1 MNTITETKQYFLTS
15 GGNLVNKLNGSLNS
29 HVNFYI
35 PKIISYNKNTL
46 YHSIKISHLE
56 IPYSFYI
63 INSNNNV
70 LVINATPVII
80 PFGNYNALTL
90 LEIINN
96 ILLDAFEFDIS
107 LSFENST
114 GKYTLIST
122 NYFYIASSSTIAKVL
137 GLEKG
142 FNYNSIFDFASSQYI
157 LEFPYL
163 VNTAGIRNIFIKTN
177 LITNN
182 YSAYNG
188 DSMVLKSIPVN
199 VPPYGI
205 IIYNNNENIE
215 TMVKN
220 RELNN
225 IQLQLIDDEGFYIDF
240 NNLDWSICIEIKTI
254 SQLTINNY
262 NINDFFNQ
270 QNLTD
275 INNNENDIN

>member
-29 HVNFYI
+29 YVNFYI
-35 PKIISYNKNTL
+35 PKIINYNKNTL
-46 YHSIKISHLE
+46 YNSIKISHLE

-70 LVINATPVII
+70 LVINATPLII

-90 LEIINN
+90 LDTIN
-96 ILLDAFEFDIS
+96 ILLLDAFEFNIN
-107 LSFENST
+107 LSFESST
-114 GKYTLIST
+114 GKYTLISD
-122 NYFYIASSSTIAKVL
+122 NSFYIDTSTTISKIV
-137 GLEKG
+137 GLEQG
-142 FNYNSIFDFASSQYI
+142 YSYNAIFDFATSQYI

-182 YSAYNG
+182 YSLYSG
-188 DSMVLKSIPVN
+188 DSTILKSIPVN

-215 TMVKN
+215 TIVKN

-225 IQLQLIDDEGFYIDF
+225 IEIQLIDDEGFYIDF

-262 NINDFFNQ
+262 NINDFFNSQ
-270 QNLTD
+270 IIPD
-275 INNNENDIN
+275 ENNESN